1 MNTVTIRNITLGAG
15 KPKICLPIIG
25 KTLEEINSQATEII
39 KHPVDIIEWRADF
52 FEGIHN
58 ISQINKV
65 AASLRE
71 IIGEIPLLFTIR
83 TANEGGELS
92 ITFEEYSKILTE
104 VSQNKDIDAIDVE
117 IMIAGENPVTDLI
130 KTLKENVA
138 VIASNHNFTLTPNAE
153 EIKNRL
159 KYMETCQADVC
170 KIAVMPKSTEDLL
183 TLLAATND
191 AHKEVHQPL
200 ITMSMGQ
207 AGLISRLCGEVFGSA
222 LTFGCV
228 GQASAPGQ
236 INADQLATVLD
247 ILHENL

>member
-25 KTLEEINSQATEII
+25 KTLDEISAQATELI

-52 FEGIHN
+52 FESIHN
-58 ISQINKV
+58 ISQINEV
-65 AASLRE
+65 ASSLRK
-71 IIGEIPLLFTIR
+71 IIGETPLLFTIR

-92 ITFEEYSKILTE
+92 ITFEEYKNLLTK

-138 VIASNHNFTLTPNAE
+138 VIASNHNFTLTPAAE

-170 KIAVMPKSTEDLL
+170 KIAVMPQSTDDVL
-183 TLLAATND
+183 TLLAATNT
-191 AHKEVHQPL
+191 ARKEIHQPI

-207 AGLISRLCGEVFGSA
+207 AGLISRLCGEVFGST

-236 INADQLATVLD
+236 INADRLATVLD
-247 ILHENL
+247 ILHDNI